1 MNRFQNLTQN
11 LFLVAALLALV
22 AAGCGGADGSDEARD
37 ENGAPAT
44 RNVRV
49 ETLVLE
55 PTTFEDVIQMTGT
68 VESSNDATLSAQSS
82 GTLEYLAPLGRTVAR
97 GAVLARI
104 DAGLASA
111 GLQQAEA
118 QVASAEAQ
126 FELAEDNLQRQ
137 EPLYQDSVIS
147 AIEFQNVKAQ
157 YNQAKAGLAQAKA
170 ARTQAQ
176 KQVSNTT
183 INAPF
188 SGTVEEHFAEQ
199 GEQLNPGGPV
209 LRIVNTSNVKVE
221 VGVPERYASEVE
233 VGTPVQIDFQAYRGE
248 TRRGRVSFS
257 GSAINPQS
265 RTFPIEVDVSNTDGK
280 LKPQMIAQVYLTL
293 ETIPNV
299 IVVPQ
304 AAIVRDENGDNVFIV
319 ESEGGQSIAS
329 RRRITLG
336 PTYSGRVVVESGLAS
351 GDEVLVLGQSNI
363 TEGDAVEV
371 IEQYRNLDAAG
382 VPFKAGS
389 DTTE

>member
-1 MNRFQNLTQN
+1 MTMNRFQNLTQR
-11 LFLVAALLALV
+11 LFLVLALLALV

-44 RNVRV
+44 RSVRV

-97 GAVLARI
+97 GAVVARI

-118 QVASAEAQ
+118 QVAAAQSQ

-147 AIEFQNVKAQ
+147 ALEFQNVKAQ
-157 YNQAKAGLAQAKA
+157 YNQAKAGLAQAQA
-170 ARTQAQ
+170 ARAQAR
-176 KQVSNTT
+176 KQLSNTT

-188 SGTVEEHFAEQ
+188 SGTVEEHFAEE
-199 GEQLNPGGPV
+199 GEQVNPGMSV
-209 LRIVNTSNVKVE
+209 LRIVNTNSVKVQ

-233 VGTPVQIDFQAYRGE
+233 VGTPVSIDFKAYRGE
-248 TRRGRVSFS
+248 TRRGRVTFS
-257 GSAINPQS
+257 GSAINAQS
-265 RTFPIEVDVSNTDGK
+265 RTFPIEVEVSNADGK
-280 LKPQMIAQVYLTL
+280 LKPQMIAQVYVTL
-293 ETIPNV
+293 ESIPNV

-304 AAIVRDENGDNVFIV
+304 AAIVRDENGDNVFV
-319 ESEGGQSIAS
+319 VTSEDGRSVAS

-336 PTYSGRVVVESGLAS
+336 PSYSGRVVVESGLEA
-351 GDEVLVLGQSNI
+351 GDEVLVLGQTNV

-371 IEQYRNLDAAG
+371 VEQYRNLDAAG
-382 VPFKAGS
+382 VPFRAGS
-389 DTTE
+389 EE